1 MLLFSFWLSMVFL
14 TPCSFLFLKSGKFIS
29 IIQVI
34 SLSLLFWIFCLWG
47 ISIIWILTFLLSLI
61 FGNVCFLNVLFWSQ
75 LPHFDTTLLLSLLS
89 NTCRDGQ
96 PQILPARK
104 ARKWEVD
111 EFPTGWKTSKTK
123 KQVSYSTLTVFR
135 SSPFAPREIVLGRKS
150 P

>member
-14 TPCSFLFLKSGKFIS
+14 TPCTFLFLKSGKFIS

-34 SLSLLFWIFCLWG
+34 SLSLLFWTFCLGG
-47 ISIIWILTFLLSLI
+47 ISIIWILTFLLSFI

-75 LPHFDTTLLLSLLS
+75 LPHFYMTLLFILLS

-96 PQILPARK
+96 PQILSARK

-111 EFPTGWKTSKTK
+111 EFP
-123 KQVSYSTLTVFR
+123 QVEKPQRPRNKSVTQHSQTVLR
-135 SSPFAPREIVLGRKS
+135 SSPFHLEK
-150 P
+150 